1 MRPATSVRLT
11 ALTAAGHDDQ
21 QPQRAVYSDSRD
33 APQCDPQ
40 IAAFLE
46 GLELIE
52 PGIVSCPRWRPEPHD
67 IGSTRDMD
75 EFCALGR
82 K

>member
-1 MRPATSVRLT
+1 
-11 ALTAAGHDDQ
+11 
-21 QPQRAVYSDSRD
+21 VYSDSRD